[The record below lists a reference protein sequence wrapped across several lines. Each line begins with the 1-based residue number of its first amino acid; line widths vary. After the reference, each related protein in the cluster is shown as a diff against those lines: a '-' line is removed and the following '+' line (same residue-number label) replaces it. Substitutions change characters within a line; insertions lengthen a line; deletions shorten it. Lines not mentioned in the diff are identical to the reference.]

1 MSSTLAVI
9 MAGGSGT
16 RFYPLSNKDRPKQF
30 LNLFGE
36 GSMISQTFHR
46 VSDLFDKQNFLV
58 ASNEN
63 YKELLEEHLNEV
75 PSENFLFEPSARNT
89 GPALGL
95 VCLKALSMEEDPVL
109 VSLHADHFIEDEKR
123 FCQILERGI
132 ERARL
137 GKIALIGITPDCPE
151 TGYGYI
157 QRGEVIDDNDPG
169 VYEVLDFLEKPNLEK
184 AKQFLAAGDYLWNA
198 GMFIFKA
205 KVLLEEIEKF
215 DPELYQG
222 LMKIKNLGKFEGTE
236 FQELFSQLK
245 SVPID
250 VAVMER
256 TKLVEVIPGDFGW
269 SDVGSY
275 SSLYQLHSESPEQ
288 DVALTDTQL
297 KSLDSKGNLVSS
309 CGKKIMLLGVEDLMV
324 IETEDSILVGKLD
337 RSQDVKK
344 LID

>member
-16 RFYPLSNKDRPKQF
+16 RFYPLSNKNRPKQF
-30 LNLFGE
+30 LSLFGE
-36 GSMISQTFHR
+36 GSMISQTYQR

-63 YKELLEEHLNEV
+63 YKELLEEHLSEV
-75 PSENFLFEPSARNT
+75 PRENFLFEPSARNT

-95 VCLKALSMEEDPVL
+95 VCLKALSMEVDPVL

-123 FCQILERGI
+123 FCQILERGV
-132 ERARL
+132 ERAQA

-157 QRGEVIDDNDPG
+157 QRGKVIDNEDPG

-205 KVLLEEIEKF
+205 SILLKEIQKF
-215 DPELYQG
+215 DLELFQG
-222 LMKIKNLGKFEGTE
+222 LMKIKDLGTFQGSE

-275 SSLYQLHSESPEQ
+275 SSLYQLHSDSAEQ
-288 DVALTDTQL
+288 NVALANTQL
-297 KSLDSKGNLVSS
+297 QSLDSRRNLVSS

-324 IETEDSILVGKLD
+324 IETEDAILVGKLD